1 LGLVPSTCCGG
12 RRAQHQACIAIGSRS
27 PSPADHELA
36 LPRII
41 TGSSLRPFRSQ
52 LREMRGTDADPNAV
66 AVSSLLLLAL
76 LFVFSVLVIRRSRGG
91 IAGIIPTLEKD

>member
-1 LGLVPSTCCGG
+1 
-12 RRAQHQACIAIGSRS
+12 
-27 PSPADHELA
+27 
-36 LPRII
+36 
-41 TGSSLRPFRSQ
+41 
-52 LREMRGTDADPNAV
+52 MRGTDADPNAV

>member
-1 LGLVPSTCCGG
+1 MPRPDAARIQGENHDLPDPFSPRLESTPG
-12 RRAQHQACIAIGSRS
+12 RR
-27 PSPADHELA
+27 LA
-36 LPRII
+36 GRA
-41 TGSSLRPFRSQ
+41 